1 MAIRTVPLGIA
12 VALEFAGPLAVAVLA
27 SRRVVDF
34 VWIALA
40 CAGLFA
46 LLPLNP
52 GAALRL
58 DPVGVAYA
66 MGAALCWALY
76 IVFGQRAGTAHG
88 PRTVAIAVSIAAAAA
103 LPIGIAHAGLEL
115 FALNILPLGIGV
127 AILSSAIPYGLEMYV
142 LTRLPARTFGTLLSL
157 EPAFAA
163 VSGLLLLNESLSSTQ
178 WAAIAAIVMASAGVT
193 ASSKKKTPDHA
204 GSESTQ
210 AAARPAE

>member
-1 MAIRTVPLGIA
+1 M
-12 VALEFAGPLAVAVLA
+12 
-27 SRRVVDF
+27 VDF
-34 VWIALA
+34 FWIALA
-40 CAGLFA
+40 CAGIFA

-52 GAALRL
+52 GAALSL

-66 MGAALCWALY
+66 MGAALYWALY

-88 PRTVAIAVSIAAAAA
+88 PRTVAIAVS
-103 LPIGIAHAGLEL
+103 
-115 FALNILPLGIGV
+115 ILPLGIGV